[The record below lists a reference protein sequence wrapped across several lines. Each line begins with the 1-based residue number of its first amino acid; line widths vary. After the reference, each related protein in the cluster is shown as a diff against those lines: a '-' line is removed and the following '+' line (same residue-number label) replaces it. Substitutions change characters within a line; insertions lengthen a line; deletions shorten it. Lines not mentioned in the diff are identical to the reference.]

1 MYKERSTDNFHDSS
15 VFENLE
21 YIFTVY
27 YSKTNE
33 PLLYLTSDV
42 LPPLLEIE
50 IVIRIA
56 HWSGLGLLIFPI
68 KRRRVMLEGRR
79 GQTRGRQIRRWGKQR
94 ERLSQVLRDT
104 CWVFS
109 IRNDGS
115 FIGVSYSFADWA
127 LLIEKWIDYV
137 VTIRF
142 HSRSDHSWLPCP
154 FFCCLE
160 CHVNRIP
167 PSLPNSAHADFWLAR
182 WTGWVLLFLCS
193 FLVNGCQTVV
203 DVFLLL
209 PRWAF
214 EFSFPGEHLNF
225 HMLML
230 QGNLR
235 FYEMIRGGSPLDL
248 SANFG
253 VFLFG
258 EAWAYKLKKI
268 FARRTRVCGLIMPGQ
283 GEFYIMLFH
292 WCSVQPTF
300 HVSRRYRRAD
310 IRRTFT
316 VSASLPMMRPTVDI
330 LSRWICACVLSF
342 PYSDCGE

>member
-1 MYKERSTDNFHDSS
+1 MSHD
-15 VFENLE
+15 L
-21 YIFTVY
+21 
-27 YSKTNE
+27 TN
-33 PLLYLTSDV
+33 DV

-56 HWSGLGLLIFPI
+56 HWSGLIRLIFPI
-68 KRRRVMLEGRR
+68 KRRRVMLEGRK

-109 IRNDGS
+109 IRIDGS
-115 FIGVSYSFADWA
+115 FIGVSSSFADRA
-127 LLIEKWIDYV
+127 LLIEKWFYYV

-154 FFCCLE
+154 FFCCSK

-167 PSLPNSAHADFWLAR
+167 PSLPKSARADFWLAR

-214 EFSFPGEHLNF
+214 EFS
-225 HMLML
+225 
-230 QGNLR
+230 
-235 FYEMIRGGSPLDL
+235 
-248 SANFG
+248 
-253 VFLFG
+253 
-258 EAWAYKLKKI
+258 
-268 FARRTRVCGLIMPGQ
+268 C
-283 GEFYIMLFH
+283 
-292 WCSVQPTF
+292 
-300 HVSRRYRRAD
+300 
-310 IRRTFT
+310 
-316 VSASLPMMRPTVDI
+316 
-330 LSRWICACVLSF
+330 
-342 PYSDCGE
+342 

>member
-1 MYKERSTDNFHDSS
+1 MWKRISQKRVRTLVIAVLAFYEFGTFH
-15 VFENLE
+15 VQREE
-21 YIFTVY
+21 YRQLPWLLCVWELRIYIYLFTVY

-56 HWSGLGLLIFPI
+56 HWSGLIRLIFPI
-68 KRRRVMLEGRR
+68 KRRRVMLEGRKGR
-79 GQTRGRQIRRWGKQR
+79 QTRGRQIRRWGKQR

-109 IRNDGS
+109 IRIDGS

-160 CHVNRIP
+160 CYVNRIP

-214 EFSFPGEHLNF
+214 EFS
-225 HMLML
+225 
-230 QGNLR
+230 
-235 FYEMIRGGSPLDL
+235 
-248 SANFG
+248 
-253 VFLFG
+253 
-258 EAWAYKLKKI
+258 
-268 FARRTRVCGLIMPGQ
+268 C
-283 GEFYIMLFH
+283 
-292 WCSVQPTF
+292 
-300 HVSRRYRRAD
+300 
-310 IRRTFT
+310 
-316 VSASLPMMRPTVDI
+316 
-330 LSRWICACVLSF
+330 
-342 PYSDCGE
+342 